1 MQLELHQLERKYAG
15 LRIADPARRSQLGAS
30 LSTDGQQMPV
40 VVVRTDRAER
50 YVLIDGY
57 QRVGALETL
66 AKDHVDAVVVTMPED
81 MALAMTHRLQHSRR
95 ASALEEGWLLQ
106 ELTTQYGHDLGRL
119 SVMLCR
125 SRSWVSRRLS
135 LVHVLPESVQAAVR
149 EGRVNAHDAM
159 KSLVPL
165 ARANGAHC
173 ERLVAKLPREAP
185 SSREMERLY
194 AAWRSA
200 DDAGKERIVEHPA
213 LYLKASEQAGEDA
226 CQALRRDLEML
237 ASISVRAQRRVDEG
251 VVTTA
256 SPARRA
262 RVRGAM
268 RQARQAVETLDASV
282 NEERDHVGL
291 RHPQRDPAPSP

>member
-1 MQLELHQLERKYAG
+1 
-15 LRIADPARRSQLGAS
+15 
-30 LSTDGQQMPV
+30 
-40 VVVRTDRAER
+40 
-50 YVLIDGY
+50 
-57 QRVGALETL
+57 
-66 AKDHVDAVVVTMPED
+66 
-81 MALAMTHRLQHSRR
+81 
-95 ASALEEGWLLQ
+95 
-106 ELTTQYGHDLGRL
+106 
-119 SVMLCR
+119 
-125 SRSWVSRRLS
+125 
-135 LVHVLPESVQAAVR
+135 
-149 EGRVNAHDAM
+149 
-159 KSLVPL
+159 
-165 ARANGAHC
+165 
-173 ERLVAKLPREAP
+173 
-185 SSREMERLY
+185 MERLY

>member
-15 LRIADPARRSQLGAS
+15 LRIADPARRSQLVAS

-119 SVMLCR
+119 SV
-125 SRSWVSRRLS
+125 
-135 LVHVLPESVQAAVR
+135 ER
-149 EGRVNAHDAM
+149 EG
-159 KSLVPL
+159 
-165 ARANGAHC
+165 
-173 ERLVAKLPREAP
+173 
-185 SSREMERLY
+185 
-194 AAWRSA
+194 
-200 DDAGKERIVEHPA
+200 
-213 LYLKASEQAGEDA
+213 
-226 CQALRRDLEML
+226 DL
-237 ASISVRAQRRVDEG
+237 G
-251 VVTTA
+251 
-256 SPARRA
+256 
-262 RVRGAM
+262 
-268 RQARQAVETLDASV
+268 
-282 NEERDHVGL
+282 HVGL
-291 RHPQRDPAPSP
+291 TL